1 MQNKYL
7 KTNLWKQISET
18 HMAHAQDPN
27 QLSWRGTCR
36 VDRIQNPGCRILG
49 RESWTLNPGTR
60 ILDPESWIHHPPPQ
74 PYCHRVNWHDPTN
87 HPNPT
92 VCGTDIK
99 TSRHNPPAHIKT
111 HQGIKLKTQHKH
123 NSTRTQEL
131 ERASKSHKPECHRNG
146 PTKTAR
152 LQERKNLGKNA
163 IRTQECRNTRMQE
176 DKNARIQEA
185 RMQECKGVRT
195 QART

>member
-1 MQNKYL
+1 MQNKYMKTDL
-7 KTNLWKQISET
+7 WNTCIYIYIYIYIDYIYIYMLYNTECRTPCKTNIWKQIFENRSLKHIWPMRKTPTSCLEE
-18 HMAHAQDPN
+18 AP
-27 QLSWRGTCR
+27 RG

-74 PYCHRVNWHDPTN
+74 PYCHRVNWHDPTT

-99 TSRHNPPAHIKT
+99 TSRHNPSAHIKT

-123 NSTRTQEL
+123 NSTRTKEL
-131 ERASKSHKPECHRNG
+131 ERASKSHKSPNVTG
-146 PTKTAR
+146 TAPLR
-152 LQERKNLGKNA
+152 RQDCKNV
-163 IRTQECRNTRMQE
+163 
-176 DKNARIQEA
+176 RI
-185 RMQECKGVRT
+185 
-195 QART
+195 